1 MKTIIKLLNI
11 CLLIIIS
18 VGCYA
23 QEKLTTYNNTYD
35 GENYKNHYMSNEPV
49 LFKNTSQSEINL
61 GLHKFAEQ
69 HKTGNHLLMAGL
81 VITMLGGALM
91 YYSYPNLYSRPP
103 GIFFT
108 AVGGGLT
115 TTGLIINLNSF
126 RYLR

>member
-1 MKTIIKLLNI
+1 MKTIIKLLTI

-35 GENYKNHYMSNEPV
+35 GESYKNHYTSNEPV
-49 LFKNTSQSEINL
+49 LFKNTSRSEINL
-61 GLHKFAEQ
+61 EQ